1 MKKLR
6 ILHIYKDYFPVVG
19 GIENHVRLLAGELAK
34 DENFQV
40 EVLVTNQDF
49 RTVVEKEGKVK
60 IIKTAWLGKFASTPL
75 SLSLFSWAIKLNPD
89 LIHVHFPYPL
99 GELAVLLKGNNEK
112 IVLTYHS
119 DIVKQK
125 KLLWFY
131 RPFLR
136 KILKRAQVIIVSNS
150 KYIQTSDYL
159 SGYVDKIQIIPFG
172 IDLARFAYRDEEKI
186 GEIKKRYPGPL
197 VLFLG
202 KLRYYK
208 GLDYLIESAREVA
221 GKILIVGDGILR
233 DELVKKVRALNLE
246 DRVFFAGEV
255 PDEELGSYYRAAD
268 LFVLPSS
275 HKSEAFGISLLEAMA
290 CGLPIISTELGTGT
304 SFVNLNN
311 KTGLVVPPRDTV
323 TLSKA
328 INYLLEN
335 KGLREK
341 FGEASRERVRGDF
354 SKELMVSRVK
364 KLYIEMLED

>member
-1 MKKLR
+1 
-6 ILHIYKDYFPVVG
+6 
-19 GIENHVRLLAGELAK
+19 
-34 DENFQV
+34 
-40 EVLVTNQDF
+40 
-49 RTVVEKEGKVK
+49 
-60 IIKTAWLGKFASTPL
+60 
-75 SLSLFSWAIKLNPD
+75 
-89 LIHVHFPYPL
+89 
-99 GELAVLLKGNNEK
+99 
-112 IVLTYHS
+112 
-119 DIVKQK
+119 VKQK

-136 KILKRAQVIIVSNS
+136 KILKRSQVIIVSNS

-186 GEIKKRYPGPL
+186 EEIKSRYPGPL
-197 VLFLG
+197 ILFVG

-208 GLDYLIESAREVA
+208 GLNYLIEAAKEVE
-221 GKILIVGDGILR
+221 GTILIVGKGALKNELEEKIKINNLINKIIL
-233 DELVKKVRALNLE
+233 V
-246 DRVFFAGEV
+246 GEV
-255 PDEELGSYYRAAD
+255 SEGELSSYYQAANV
-268 LFVLPSS
+268 FVLPSS

-354 SKELMVSRVK
+354 SKELMVSRIK
-364 KLYIEMLED
+364 KLYIDVLKD